1 MRRFL
6 GRGLCLLFLLQSPA
20 DPRTL
25 LYTWAVLAVVVGEG
39 DGVER
44 SSPGNPR
51 LPADD

>member
-1 MRRFL
+1 MIRFL
-6 GRGLCLLFLLQSPA
+6 GWRLCLLFLLQSPA

-44 SSPGNPR
+44 GSAGNPR
-51 LPADD
+51 PPADG

>member
-6 GRGLCLLFLLQSPA
+6 GWGLCLLFLLQSPA

-39 DGVER
+39 DRVER
-44 SSPGNPR
+44 GPPGNPS
-51 LPADD
+51 PPVDD